1 MKDNRETKINH
12 VYHLTWPEGTQITMD
27 ERSLQ
32 QIKDSLEHQF
42 REAISKSPG
51 FDFFHS
57 IGNTNFFQHFKTADG
72 LDFGVCH
79 LYWDGSW
86 KIRWLPAGCYE
97 PIGKP
102 NPISEEGWRII
113 DREISERISQS
124 TIKTM
129 QAHIERQE
137 QDLPAVDEEKKEVKP
152 KYLN

>member
-1 MKDNRETKINH
+1 MKEQETKINH
-12 VYHLTWPEGTQITMD
+12 VYHITWPKGTQITMD

-42 REAISKSPG
+42 RQAISKMPG
-51 FDFFHS
+51 FQFFHS

-79 LYWDGSW
+79 LYWEKEW

-97 PIGKP
+97 VIGKP
-102 NPISEEGWRII
+102 SPISEEGWRIL
-113 DREISERISQS
+113 DREFSQRIRQ
-124 TIKTM
+124 TAIK
-129 QAHIERQE
+129 QALTENPK
-137 QDLPAVDEEKKEVKP
+137 DNLPNMTDEEVKEKKP